1 MMTPEIQSEMLHGT
15 DALRRTVQQ
24 AYRNAAGA
32 EEFALAV
39 VLQKLAEIERIIQR
53 CA

>member
-1 MMTPEIQSEMLHGT
+1 MTPEIQSELLHGA
-15 DALRRTVQQ
+15 DVLRQTVQQ

-32 EEFALAV
+32 EEYALAV
-39 VLQKLAEIERIIQR
+39 VLEKLADIERIVQR